1 MFLCFTMLPVY
12 CRISGSM
19 SVDESLLHQPNLG
32 DKKLESFSLN
42 SWSQVRNIRWRV
54 LDKAPY

>member
-1 MFLCFTMLPVY
+1 
-12 CRISGSM
+12 M
-19 SVDESLLHQPNLG
+19 SVDESLLHQSNLG

-42 SWSQVRNIRWRV
+42 SWSQVRNILWRV